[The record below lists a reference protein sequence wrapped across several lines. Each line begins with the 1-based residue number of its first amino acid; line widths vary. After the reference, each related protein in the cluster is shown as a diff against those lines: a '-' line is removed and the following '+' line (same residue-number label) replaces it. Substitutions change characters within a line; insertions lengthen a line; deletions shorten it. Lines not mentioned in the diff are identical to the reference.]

1 MESSPK
7 EPWQQWVSALVCLPV
22 KIHTALV
29 FERFSNCT
37 SVSDCLYLSAYLSPL
52 SLHPFL
58 PFAPPPHP
66 PIIPFVLPL
75 PASPLS
81 FEVERKQQP
90 DPKCQYQH
98 TCPPPPPQKK
108 KNTPTPPTTTTT
120 NKQKV
125 YSCTEHV

>member
-1 MESSPK
+1 MESSLK
-7 EPWQQWVSALVCLPV
+7 EPWQQWVSGLVCLPL

-29 FERFSNCT
+29 FDVFERFSNGT

-52 SLHPFL
+52 SPPPL
-58 PFAPPPHP
+58 PFVPHP
-66 PIIPFVLPL
+66 LTAIPFVLPL

-98 TCPPPPPQKK
+98 TCPPPSPQAPP
-108 KNTPTPPTTTTT
+108 P
-120 NKQKV
+120 
-125 YSCTEHV
+125 